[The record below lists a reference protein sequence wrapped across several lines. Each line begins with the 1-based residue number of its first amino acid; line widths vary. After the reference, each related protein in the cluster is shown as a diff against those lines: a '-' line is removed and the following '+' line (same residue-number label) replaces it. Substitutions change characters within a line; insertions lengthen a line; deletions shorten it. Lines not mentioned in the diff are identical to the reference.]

1 VGRGTGSLRRGLE
14 IDTGGT
20 CGESGVAGGRA
31 AEPLGQGEKNRGIG
45 DPGSEKGDGE
55 ICPPRRIANLGRQT
69 IGDIFLRPL
78 FRLLRQ
84 GGFSSGFAGGTPIS
98 TRTAIPLG
106 EISFVGVEWRG

>member
-1 VGRGTGSLRRGLE
+1 LE

-55 ICPPRRIANLGRQT
+55 ICPPRRIFNLGRQT
-69 IGDIFLRPL
+69 VGDIFLRPL
-78 FRLLRQ
+78 FARSDREVFRRVSLIVTVNYL
-84 GGFSSGFAGGTPIS
+84 FKFKPVKVIS
-98 TRTAIPLG
+98 ECSA
-106 EISFVGVEWRG
+106 